1 MAVIDV
7 VRTLVESGAKAHEIK
22 QALRQV
28 EDEVQLA
35 ENEIGMP
42 DLPELPPA
50 TWAAFK
56 ANLRSPEGPRDKHAM
71 LKLGFMGMDA
81 DDQAMVFRALRGLFT
96 AAWAEHPGLRQ
107 DLRMRRPT

>member
-7 VRTLVESGAKAHEIK
+7 VRTLVKSGAKAHEIK
-22 QALRQV
+22 QALRVV

-35 ENEIGMP
+35 ENDIGML

-50 TWAAFK
+50 IWTALK

-71 LKLGFMGMDA
+71 LKLGFAGMDA
-81 DDQAMVFRALRGLFT
+81 DDQAIVFRALRGLFT
-96 AAWAEHPGLRQ
+96 AVWAEHPGLRQ
-107 DLRMRRPT
+107 DLRMRGPA

>member
-1 MAVIDV
+1 MALKDQIAA
-7 VRTLVESGAKAHEIK
+7 LVAGGAKAYEIK
-22 QALRQV
+22 QALRAV
-28 EDEVQLA
+28 EDDLQLA

-71 LKLGFMGMDA
+71 LKLGFAGMDV

-96 AAWAEHPGLRQ
+96 AVWAEHSGLRQ
-107 DLRMRRPT
+107 DLRNRRPG